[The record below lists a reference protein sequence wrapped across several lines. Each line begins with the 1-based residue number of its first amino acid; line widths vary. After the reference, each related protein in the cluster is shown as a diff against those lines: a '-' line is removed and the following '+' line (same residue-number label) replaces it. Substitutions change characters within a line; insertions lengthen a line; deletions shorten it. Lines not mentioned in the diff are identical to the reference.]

1 MAVQGGI
8 ARGKGPMA
16 APARATLWQ
25 HFLAQF
31 ANDGGAQD
39 ATTTPGPAA
48 VTPEDPTGQS
58 KSYLENNSG
67 LRQLAEHTTWEA
79 EAFIPVSRFEIAE
92 HLVANGVWGNTPRDS
107 IQRVFRYLAAW
118 RHVVYK
124 ERLDELEQTYLPFSS
139 ETDLLRLGEFT
150 ADQLKDYRGRFIKGL
165 RRLLKQAN
173 YIEVDRAEMEE
184 LMSHGSQYKL
194 DLKVELADFEECILY
209 RRGTDYRTEIRRSPW
224 TLYLIK
230 KPVQFPI
237 YQRLCVLLKL
247 WPEETRIAK
256 VMADQNVSRRRA
268 ASIVRNS
275 RSSLPAG
282 IEADKIYIK
291 LFKDIPH
298 SDLEML
304 FPNTK
309 VRLSRLDK
317 IKIGGSA
324 AGGVGLGLFG
334 LITKVLLAA
343 VFSPYALLV
352 GLFGLGTVIFRQV
365 MGFFNQRTQYM
376 KVLAQN
382 LYFHSLADNRS
393 AFTLLA
399 NRAEEEDVKED
410 MLLYT
415 VLATEKIHRHE
426 IADVRI
432 YLSSWL
438 RQNYDVDVDFEAEDA
453 LGRLVRD
460 GIVREDANGLLVT
473 LKPDEALK
481 HYDGMWDS
489 YLQPGGMDRRLLD
502 EDSQVEAIG

>member
-1 MAVQGGI
+1 MTLLDDGL
-8 ARGKGPMA
+8 RKGA
-16 APARATLWQ
+16 APSLAKPSAWQ
-25 HFLAQF
+25 RMIAQF
-31 ANDGGAQD
+31 AGGSRNPAPALDPDSRPDDTVPRSRKRYLQNN
-39 ATTTPGPAA
+39 AGPRETP
-48 VTPEDPTGQS
+48 
-58 KSYLENNSG
+58 
-67 LRQLAEHTTWEA
+67 EHTTWEA

-92 HLVANGVWGNTPRDS
+92 HLVSNGVWGSTSRDDVR
-107 IQRVFRYLAAW
+107 RVFRYLAAW

-139 ETDLLRLGEFT
+139 ETDLLRLGKFGE
-150 ADQLKDYRGRFIKGL
+150 DQLLDYRARFIKGL

-173 YIEVDRAEMEE
+173 YIEVDRTEMVE
-184 LMSHGSQYKL
+184 LMSNGSQYKL

-209 RRGTDYRTEIRRSPW
+209 RRGTDYKTEMRRSPW
-224 TLYLIK
+224 TLYLVEK
-230 KPVQFPI
+230 EVQFPI

-247 WPEETRIAK
+247 WPEETRIQD
-256 VMADQNVSRRRA
+256 VMGTQHVSRSKA
-268 ASIVRNS
+268 TSIVRNS

-309 VRLSRLDK
+309 VRLSRFDK

-324 AGGVGLGLFG
+324 ASGVGIGLFG
-334 LITKVLLAA
+334 LITKLMAAA
-343 VFSPYALLV
+343 VFSPYALVV
-352 GLFGLGTVIFRQV
+352 GLFGIGTIVFRQV

-399 NRAEEEDVKED
+399 NRAEEEDVKEE

-415 VLATEKIHRHE
+415 VLATEQVKHSE
-426 IADVRI
+426 IGEVRT
-432 YLSSWL
+432 YLSNWL

-453 LGRLVRD
+453 LGRLMRD
-460 GIVREDANGLLVT
+460 GIVHEDANGMLVT
-473 LKPDEALK
+473 MKPNEALK
-481 HYDGMWDS
+481 HYDKMWDG
-489 YLQPGGMDRRLLD
+489 YLQPGGMDRRLID
-502 EDSQVEAIG
+502 DDSKAEVRA

>member
-1 MAVQGGI
+1 MTLLES
-8 ARGKGPMA
+8 A
-16 APARATLWQ
+16 APRKAPSAKPARPTLWQ
-25 HFLAQF
+25 HLLAQF
-31 ANDGGAQD
+31 ATD
-39 ATTTPGPAA
+39 ADHQPDRAPPPPS
-48 VTPEDPTGQS
+48 VTEPS
-58 KSYLENNSG
+58 KSYLENISG
-67 LRQLAEHTTWEA
+67 PHQVAQHTTWEA

-92 HLVANGVWGNTPRDS
+92 HLVANGVWGNTSRDS
-107 IQRVFRYLAAW
+107 IRRLFRYLAAW
-118 RHVVYK
+118 RHVGYK
-124 ERLDELEQTYLPFSS
+124 ERLDELELTYLPFSS
-139 ETDLLRLGEFT
+139 ETDLLRLGQFT
-150 ADQLKDYRGRFIKGL
+150 PDQLMDYRTRFIKGL

-184 LMSHGSQYKL
+184 LMNRGSQYKL

-209 RRGTDYRTEIRRSPW
+209 RRGTDYKTEMRRSPW
-224 TLYLIK
+224 TLYLVK
-230 KPVQFPI
+230 KPVEFPI

-256 VMADQNVSRRRA
+256 LMAEKNVSRRKA
-268 ASIVRNS
+268 ASMVRDS

-324 AGGVGLGLFG
+324 AGGVGIGLFG
-334 LITKVLLAA
+334 LITKVLAAA
-343 VFSPYALLV
+343 VFSPYALVV
-352 GLFGLGTVIFRQV
+352 GLFGIGTVIFRQV

-399 NRAEEEDVKED
+399 NRAEEEDVKEE

-415 VLATEKIHRHE
+415 VLATDTVYRRE
-426 IADVRI
+426 INDVRV
-432 YLSSWL
+432 YLSNWL

-453 LGRLVRD
+453 LKRLLRD
-460 GIVREDANGLLVT
+460 GVVREAADGKLVT
-473 LKPDEALK
+473 LRPEEALK
-481 HYDGMWDS
+481 HYDEMWDG
-489 YLQPGGMDRRLLD
+489 YLQPTGMDRRLIN
-502 EDSQVEAIG
+502 EEMA

>member
-1 MAVQGGI
+1 MTLQGRA
-8 ARGKGPMA
+8 ARGAEPDA
-16 APARATLWQ
+16 RPAKASFWQ
-25 HFLAQF
+25 HFRAQF
-31 ANDGGAQD
+31 ANDTAAKREATERAKLIEPPPVAGAKQ
-39 ATTTPGPAA
+39 
-48 VTPEDPTGQS
+48 
-58 KSYLENNSG
+58 KSYLENNAG
-67 LRQLAEHTTWEA
+67 PRQSADHTTWEA

-92 HLVANGVWGNTPRDS
+92 HLANNGVWGATPRDS
-107 IQRVFRYLAAW
+107 VRRLFRYLSAW

-124 ERLDELEQTYLPFSS
+124 ERLDELEQTYMPFSS
-139 ETDLLRLGEFT
+139 ENDLLRLGDFT
-150 ADQLKDYRGRFIKGL
+150 PDQLTDYRGRFIKGL

-173 YIEVDRAEMEE
+173 YIEVDRTEMEE
-184 LMSHGSQYKL
+184 LMNRGSQYQL

-209 RRGTDYRTEIRRSPW
+209 RRGTDYKTELRRSPW
-224 TLYLIK
+224 TLYLIE

-247 WPEETRIAK
+247 WPEEHRVRQ
-256 VMADQNVSRRRA
+256 VMNEQNVPKWRA
-268 ASIVRNS
+268 QRIVNAS
-275 RSSLPAG
+275 RSSLPDG

-291 LFKDIPH
+291 LFRDIPH

-317 IKIGGSA
+317 LKIGGSA
-324 AGGVGLGLFG
+324 ASGVGLGLFG

-343 VFSPYALLV
+343 VISPYAVVV

-376 KVLAQN
+376 KILAQN

-399 NRAEEEDVKED
+399 NRAEEEDVKEE

-415 VLATEKIHRHE
+415 VLATDTVYRKE
-426 IADVRI
+426 INDVRV
-432 YLSSWL
+432 YLSNWL

-453 LGRLVRD
+453 LGRMLRD
-460 GIVREDANGLLVT
+460 GVVREEADGKLVT
-473 LKPDEALK
+473 MKPDEALK
-481 HYDGMWDS
+481 HYDVMWDS
-489 YLQPGGMDRRLLD
+489 YLQPAGMDRRLIN
-502 EDSQVEAIG
+502 EDMA

>member
-1 MAVQGGI
+1 MTLLEDA
-8 ARGKGPMA
+8 
-16 APARATLWQ
+16 ARAREPAASTAKLSLWQ
-25 HFLAQF
+25 KLALLASLRRAPPPEPEPVPDVIADPLKPYLQ
-31 ANDGGAQD
+31 NN
-39 ATTTPGPAA
+39 PGP
-48 VTPEDPTGQS
+48 
-58 KSYLENNSG
+58 
-67 LRQLAEHTTWEA
+67 RQPVEHTTWEA

-92 HLVANGVWGNTPRDS
+92 HLVANGVWQNTPRDS
-107 IQRVFRYLAAW
+107 VERLFRYLAAW

-139 ETDLLRLGEFT
+139 ETDLLRLGKFT
-150 ADQLKDYRGRFIKGL
+150 PDQLLDYRARFIKGM

-173 YIEVDRAEMEE
+173 YIEVSRPEMEE
-184 LMSHGSQYKL
+184 LMNRGSQYKL

-209 RRGTDYRTEIRRSPW
+209 RRGTDYKTEMQRSPW
-224 TLYLIK
+224 TLYLIN
-230 KPVQFPI
+230 KPVEFQI

-247 WPEETRIAK
+247 WPEETRIRQ
-256 VMADQNVSRRRA
+256 VMADQKVPRSKAIR
-268 ASIVRNS
+268 IVRSS

-317 IKIGGSA
+317 LKIGGSA
-324 AGGVGLGLFG
+324 ASGLGIGLYG
-334 LITKVLLAA
+334 LISKLMLAA
-343 VFSPYALLV
+343 VFSPYALVV
-352 GLFGLGTVIFRQV
+352 GLFGIGAVIFRQV

-399 NRAEEEDVKED
+399 NRAEEEDVKEE

-415 VLATEKIHRHE
+415 VLATDTVKRDE
-426 IADVRI
+426 IGDVRK
-432 YLSSWL
+432 YMSAWL
-438 RQNYDVDVDFEAEDA
+438 RENYDVDVDFEAEDA
-453 LGRLVRD
+453 LGRLIRD
-460 GIVREDANGLLVT
+460 GIVREAADGTLVT
-473 LKPDEALK
+473 LKPSEALK
-481 HYDGMWDS
+481 HYDTMWDS
-489 YLQPGGMDRRLLD
+489 YLQPGGMDRRLID
-502 EDSQVEAIG
+502 EDMA